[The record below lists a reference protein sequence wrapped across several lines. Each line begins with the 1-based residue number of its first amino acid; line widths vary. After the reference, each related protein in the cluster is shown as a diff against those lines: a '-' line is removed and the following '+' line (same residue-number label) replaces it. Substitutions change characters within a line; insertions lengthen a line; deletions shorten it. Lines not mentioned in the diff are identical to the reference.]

1 VLSERGRPLLVIENA
16 DDALEYLKGEH
27 LKDEQRKTTGIDIIE
42 GNAANPRV
50 LRAANL
56 SEATLLLVAIPDA
69 FEAGQIVEQ
78 ARAVNPRIE
87 IVARAHFDAE
97 VEHLL
102 QHGANTV
109 VMGEREI
116 ARTMLELARTGPAVE
131 TT

>member
-1 VLSERGRPLLVIENA
+1 MMRSSSSVPPGSRSSRGTPPIRASCGPRTCREAKLLI
-16 DDALEYLKGEH
+16 
-27 LKDEQRKTTGIDIIE
+27 
-42 GNAANPRV
+42 
-50 LRAANL
+50 
-56 SEATLLLVAIPDA
+56 VAIPDA

-116 ARTMLELARTGPAVE
+116 ARTMLELARTSPAVE

>member
-1 VLSERGRPLLVIENA
+1 
-16 DDALEYLKGEH
+16 
-27 LKDEQRKTTGIDIIE
+27 
-42 GNAANPRV
+42 
-50 LRAANL
+50 
-56 SEATLLLVAIPDA
+56 
-69 FEAGQIVEQ
+69 
-78 ARAVNPRIE
+78 
-87 IVARAHFDAE
+87 VARAHFDAE

>member
-1 VLSERGRPLLVIENA
+1 M
-16 DDALEYLKGEH
+16 
-27 LKDEQRKTTGIDIIE
+27 IE
-42 GNAANPRV
+42 GNAADPRV

-56 SEATLLLVAIPDA
+56 PEAKLLLVAIPDA

-102 QHGANTV
+102 RHGANTV

-116 ARTMLELARTGPAVE
+116 ARTMLELAPRRPGGRSRLIDRLISPAAAASLARSRVSL
-131 TT
+131 